1 MAPPPRRAVAARLR
15 AVPLLALALAAFARS
30 ARAESDFSTV
40 LQADDPLDPYDDPPT
55 AVQAWGATDEAAL
68 VADPAM
74 DAERSLVDYDAVNGL
89 DQEDEEVVAERE
101 MASTQAKRCG
111 PGSKMSVPVYYI
123 AEKTA
128 HKRRA
133 ARFERHFQRAVKTV
147 RVDAFEALDP
157 KKANVIWTFASL
169 GKIPVSSTVADPDTS
184 LPIHRRKGRLASIG
198 NAVSHLRAVAAA
210 YDAGEKY
217 AVVMEDDQP
226 DDFERDWPGSTLHD
240 YIEALPDDWK
250 IVNLG
255 AHFPEVDDE
264 YDFGFETDP
273 ETGERVAAPVSV
285 GERNVMANWIR
296 DWNAAGR
303 PAALPR
309 PYRVSPDPRLAAIRS
324 GVAAHDGGVWLLN
337 REGMRAILDAYRRE
351 DGSFHLDA
359 ATCTEYDTCVVGE
372 AFRDVGG
379 FYESTPPLFVQ
390 KPGNGQLEKFHTGPE
405 INVVLHRFRAFV
417 AEWLEFVNGKDNGFL
432 NKGTYGFPG
441 RSRAEHEKE
450 KQKKKSEK
458 AEKAEKAEKKKTRA
472 EKSRKATRSE
482 KKRDER
488 GAHDAASLGQDA
500 AVQVNADV
508 AAAIAQAVAVA
519 QSAVANTR
527 VDQPQ
532 PATVVPAAATAAP
545 ATAVT
550 AVPAAATAVPAVPA
564 TAVPAT
570 AVPAAVTAVPAAVD
584 TASGSLGLRE
594 SSSAATSA
602 TSASSAAAGAAD
614 FDDGVDKAA
623 QSRLE
628 SSIIAA
634 VDSAANAEK
643 ATAGVTDDD
652 TGTLGKTEYGY
663 VEEVKPDAATT
674 AAMSVR
680 QKAEE
685 EVKRQ
690 LEETAT
696 RAAAKSR
703 GVDWKAM
710 VNVDDGEEPFYGV
723 YEKPKKKQDPKYITK
738 PGEEPYYASIDEAEE
753 ALVAKQGLARAA
765 AEEKAR
771 AKREKRR
778 ARRERKRRER
788 EIEESADYFDDDGGG
803 DSGNGDDALEPE
815 YDSDGFECER
825 PSTLG
830 YSDRM
835 KRRSGAARLGSAP
848 RDDFEFAFFRELRDG
863 DLAARGLAALGAA
876 PEAAGG
882 AAGIR
887 RLSPLAGGG
896 ASVAAAAAIAG
907 VVAIVAR
914 RREGASE
921 GDEERRPLVDAVDR
935 V

>member
-1 MAPPPRRAVAARLR
+1 M
-15 AVPLLALALAAFARS
+15 
-30 ARAESDFSTV
+30 
-40 LQADDPLDPYDDPPT
+40 
-55 AVQAWGATDEAAL
+55 
-68 VADPAM
+68 
-74 DAERSLVDYDAVNGL
+74 
-89 DQEDEEVVAERE
+89 
-101 MASTQAKRCG
+101 
-111 PGSKMSVPVYYI
+111 
-123 AEKTA
+123 
-128 HKRRA
+128 
-133 ARFERHFQRAVKTV
+133 
-147 RVDAFEALDP
+147 
-157 KKANVIWTFASL
+157 
-169 GKIPVSSTVADPDTS
+169 
-184 LPIHRRKGRLASIG
+184 
-198 NAVSHLRAVAAA
+198 
-210 YDAGEKY
+210 
-217 AVVMEDDQP
+217 
-226 DDFERDWPGSTLHD
+226 
-240 YIEALPDDWK
+240 
-250 IVNLG
+250 
-255 AHFPEVDDE
+255 
-264 YDFGFETDP
+264 
-273 ETGERVAAPVSV
+273 
-285 GERNVMANWIR
+285 
-296 DWNAAGR
+296 
-303 PAALPR
+303 
-309 PYRVSPDPRLAAIRS
+309 
-324 GVAAHDGGVWLLN
+324 
-337 REGMRAILDAYRRE
+337 
-351 DGSFHLDA
+351 
-359 ATCTEYDTCVVGE
+359 
-372 AFRDVGG
+372 
-379 FYESTPPLFVQ
+379 
-390 KPGNGQLEKFHTGPE
+390 
-405 INVVLHRFRAFV
+405 
-417 AEWLEFVNGKDNGFL
+417 
-432 NKGTYGFPG
+432 
-441 RSRAEHEKE
+441 
-450 KQKKKSEK
+450 
-458 AEKAEKAEKKKTRA
+458 
-472 EKSRKATRSE
+472 
-482 KKRDER
+482 
-488 GAHDAASLGQDA
+488 
-500 AVQVNADV
+500 
-508 AAAIAQAVAVA
+508 
-519 QSAVANTR
+519 
-527 VDQPQ
+527 
-532 PATVVPAAATAAP
+532 
-545 ATAVT
+545 
-550 AVPAAATAVPAVPA
+550 
-564 TAVPAT
+564 
-570 AVPAAVTAVPAAVD
+570 D

-882 AAGIR
+882 AAGIGGSLRSRGARPSR
-887 RLSPLAGGG
+887 RRRRSRGWWRSSRGG
-896 ASVAAAAAIAG
+896 ARGRARGTRSGALSLTPSTECSTFDTVVIFIRSFAFSSTAPFLVKFRPVASRG
-907 VVAIVAR
+907 R
-914 RREGASE
+914 FQGSR
-921 GDEERRPLVDAVDR
+921 LVKIENPHFL
-935 V
+935 

>member
-74 DAERSLVDYDAVNGL
+74 NAERSLVEYDAVNGL

-255 AHFPEVDDE
+255 ARFPEVDDK

-273 ETGERVAAPVSV
+273 VRGERVAARVR
-285 GERNVMANWIR
+285 GGARNVWANGTR
-296 DWNAAGR
+296 DGSAAGR

-309 PYRVSPDPRLAAIRS
+309 PYRVSPDPRLAAIRG

-472 EKSRKATRSE
+472 EKSRKTRSE
-482 KKRDER
+482 KKRDKR

-532 PATVVPAAATAAP
+532 PATVVPAAATAVP

-570 AVPAAVTAVPAAVD
+570 AVPAAVTALPAAVD

-765 AEEKAR
+765 AEE
-771 AKREKRR
+771 RR
-778 ARRERKRRER
+778 ARSGRSGGRAGAETARARDRGVGGLLRRR
-788 EIEESADYFDDDGGG
+788 RRG

-848 RDDFEFAFFRELRDG
+848 RDASSSRSSANSGTATSPPGGSPRSGRLPGGGGRRGNPEALS
-863 DLAARGLAALGAA
+863 ARGGARPSRRRRRSRGWWRSSRGGAGGERGGRGAA
-876 PEAAGG
+876 PS
-882 AAGIR
+882 R
-887 RLSPLAGGG
+887 
-896 ASVAAAAAIAG
+896 
-907 VVAIVAR
+907 
-914 RREGASE
+914 
-921 GDEERRPLVDAVDR
+921 
-935 V
+935 